1 VRTES
6 SFLLQQPLA
15 LAPNTIQLQAEAIHG
30 HLLWPSRRERAFGR
44 LPSLVWLITD
54 SAPLLPV
61 MALLAADLPVSADES
76 ALVPVSPPL
85 LHAPGHIDLIALRS
99 LPVDVPLL
107 AAAAPAAA
115 PSPAA
120 PTGTPADQQ
129 NKVEAWIGLSS
140 HLLPSRPPAHCKLR
154 A

>member
-1 VRTES
+1 M
-6 SFLLQQPLA
+6 
-15 LAPNTIQLQAEAIHG
+15 
-30 HLLWPSRRERAFGR
+30 
-44 LPSLVWLITD
+44 WLITD

-61 MALLAADLPVSADES
+61 MALLAADLPVSPDES
-76 ALVPVSPPL
+76 VLVPVSPPL
-85 LHAPGHIDLIALRS
+85 PHEPGHIDLIALRS

-129 NKVEAWIGLSS
+129 NRVEPWVDLPS
-140 HLLPSRPPAHCKLR
+140 HLLPSGPPAHCSKPR

>member
-1 VRTES
+1 M
-6 SFLLQQPLA
+6 
-15 LAPNTIQLQAEAIHG
+15 
-30 HLLWPSRRERAFGR
+30 
-44 LPSLVWLITD
+44 WLITD
-54 SAPLLPV
+54 SAPLLPI

-85 LHAPGHIDLIALRS
+85 PHAPGHIDLIALRP

-120 PTGTPADQQ
+120 PTGTPADPT
-129 NKVEAWIGLSS
+129 NEVKA
-140 HLLPSRPPAHCKLR
+140 
-154 A
+154 